1 MDPTASPLFLFAL
14 LSESAALTD
23 PERHRLAACFPYLEA
38 GGIEILRQDMARA
51 CAEAGLGPAKEL
63 LGPRW
68 PSAGL
73 VVRAKDRV
81 QTWRERGVYC
91 VAGADLKRFRND
103 LPPFFFGRGKV
114 RVQGRPLAAVLHSR
128 KPRSIH
134 PADRW
139 VRVTRRL
146 AEEALA
152 DGFMPAASLGSA
164 AYEIVLALAL
174 NAGHPA
180 AVVLDGPLPFMESE
194 TRLARFLERYGD
206 LVPEERVL
214 LLSPFSPGRLPPVKE
229 RQPLR
234 DACLVALSDRV
245 YAAEI
250 RSNGIMEGLVRE
262 AHRRGQAVR
271 VFRPSGLDRATS
283 GNRALIEEG
292 FPTVSMALPAMSP
305 EPAPGRD
312 RTGPAVRAR
321 ASTLPGPE
329 SVIHFTRSCPGP
341 WPGQTRPAYYRA
353 LLEERPDA
361 AHTAFDTLC
370 RILEEGRIRGSTLLT
385 RGGAAVVSFT
395 GRPAAELR
403 SLLRWRPGLVRWT
416 FEPYGVAVQKEALPD
431 LGLAPVIYGPESVW
445 RGLAEEDRYRYQ
457 AHRPPDL
464 DWSIE
469 EEWRLPGDLDL
480 AALPREAVCV
490 LVPSEEEAAEIRN
503 RFGYEAAALPG

>member
-1 MDPTASPLFLFAL
+1 MDPHASHLFLFAL

-23 PERHRLAACFPYLEA
+23 GGRHRLAAYFPYPDED
-38 GGIEILRQDMARA
+38 GTENLRRGMARSS
-51 CAEAGLGPAKEL
+51 AEAGLGPAKEL

-73 VVRAKDRV
+73 VVRARERA
-81 QTWRERGVYC
+81 QTWRERGVFC
-91 VAGADLKRFRND
+91 IAGSELKPSGNALPRF
-103 LPPFFFGRGKV
+103 LFAWGKV
-114 RVQGRPLAAVLHSR
+114 SIYGRPLAAVLHSR
-128 KPRSIH
+128 KPRPIH

-152 DGFMPAASLGSA
+152 DGFMPAASLGRA

-234 DACLVALSDRV
+234 DACLVALSDRA

-250 RSNGIMEGLVRE
+250 RSGGIMEGLVRE

-271 VFRPSGLDRATS
+271 VFRPAGLDRATS

-292 FPTVSMALPAMSP
+292 FPTVSLALPEVSP
-305 EPAPGRD
+305 EAAPGRD

-321 ASTLPGPE
+321 ASNLPGPE

-341 WPGQTRPAYYRA
+341 WPGQTRLAYYRA

-370 RILEEGRIRGSTLLT
+370 RILEEGRIRGSRHLV

-403 SLLRWRPGLVRWT
+403 SLLRWRPGLIRWT
-416 FEPYGVAVQKEALPD
+416 FEPYGVAVRKEALPD

-457 AHRPPDL
+457 SHRPPDL

-490 LVPSEEEAAEIRN
+490 LVPSEREAAEIRD
-503 RFGYEAAALPG
+503 RFGYETAALPG